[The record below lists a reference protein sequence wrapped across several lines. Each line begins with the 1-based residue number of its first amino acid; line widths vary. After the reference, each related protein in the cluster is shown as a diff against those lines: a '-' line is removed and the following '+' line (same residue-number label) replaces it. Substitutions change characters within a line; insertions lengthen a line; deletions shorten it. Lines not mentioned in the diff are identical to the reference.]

1 MVATLNKCII
11 YDKDF
16 TSVSETVLDK
26 DKDETGVNPAS
37 WPNELRGV
45 EDVKLM
51 QCGDN
56 IMYTGT
62 MGHTDR
68 KIGCAYGRYDQ
79 NNTTGLNPTELKRID
94 DACEK
99 NWIFIPNDKLQM
111 VYKWHPLQ
119 IGQIEDGALTII
131 KTSHMP
137 KLFSMARGSTNGF
150 RCGDEIWFVV
160 HFVHQW
166 QNEPRFYYHAVA
178 IFDGEM
184 EYKKCTYPFKFSDKP
199 IEYCLGLVVEEDR
212 IIFGRSVYDKDA
224 ALKIVHKK
232 TFLDKYL
239 ME

>member
-1 MVATLNKCII
+1 MREELDLHTQRQIADGVQVA
-11 YDKDF
+11 
-16 TSVSETVLDK
+16 
-26 DKDETGVNPAS
+26 
-37 WPNELRGV
+37 
-45 EDVKLM
+45 
-51 QCGDN
+51 
-56 IMYTGT
+56 
-62 MGHTDR
+62 
-68 KIGCAYGRYDQ
+68 
-79 NNTTGLNPTELKRID
+79 PTANR
-94 DACEK
+94 ANRRRC
-99 NWIFIPNDKLQM
+99 
-111 VYKWHPLQ
+111 
-119 IGQIEDGALTII
+119 LTII

-199 IEYCLGLVVEEDR
+199 IEYCLGLVVEDDR